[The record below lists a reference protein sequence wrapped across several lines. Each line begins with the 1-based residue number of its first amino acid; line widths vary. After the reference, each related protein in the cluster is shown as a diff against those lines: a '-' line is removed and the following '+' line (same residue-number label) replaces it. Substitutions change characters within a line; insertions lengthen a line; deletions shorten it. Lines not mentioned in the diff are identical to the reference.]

1 MMKPLI
7 FSLLVIATLAAAQG
21 KRTFTG
27 AITDSMCAAGDH
39 SRMRMGSTD
48 AECTIACVSAHG
60 AQYVL
65 YDGKEAFTLSDQKSP
80 EKFAGKK
87 VTVTGTLD
95 AKTKT
100 IQVDSITEAK

>member
-1 MMKPLI
+1 MK
-7 FSLLVIATLAAAQG
+7 SLVLSLVIIAGFVPVQA

-27 AITDSMCAAGDH
+27 TITDNMCPAGDH

-48 AECTIACVSAHG
+48 AECTIACIDLHG
-60 AQYVL
+60 AKYVL
-65 YDGKEAFTLSDQKSP
+65 YDGKETYVLSDQKTP

-87 VTVTGTLD
+87 VTVTGALD
-95 AKTKT
+95 AKTGT